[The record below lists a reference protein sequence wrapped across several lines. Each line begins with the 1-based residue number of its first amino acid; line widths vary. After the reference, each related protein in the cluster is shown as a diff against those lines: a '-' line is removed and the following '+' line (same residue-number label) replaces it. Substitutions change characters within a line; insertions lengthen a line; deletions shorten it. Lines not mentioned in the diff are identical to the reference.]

1 MTLLAAGLTVTF
13 SQAMFLHYSYEP
25 IEEEPTR
32 GTSFKG
38 LARCRFVEE
47 DKEMKEEEEQN
58 ESTFATKDDA
68 FEDKKDDDDDKRKKR

>member
-32 GTSFKG
+32 GRRLKDWQS
-38 LARCRFVEE
+38 RFVEE

-58 ESTFATKDDA
+58 ESTFATKMMLSRT
-68 FEDKKDDDDDKRKKR
+68 KRTTTTTKEEE